1 MEENRDF
8 VPESLLTFLKQII
21 DHKNSKNK
29 ILSIGQ
35 AIIQACMPRG
45 VIAPLQI
52 GLGVQMHH
60 LYGSK
65 LLIEIL
71 NSMGFC
77 SSYTGIQRFESSA
90 ASSQGTSFDLS
101 NEQFVQYVADNADH
115 NTGTLDGHNTF
126 HGMGII
132 AAVTPQLVK
141 HKSVPRVRA
150 SAEDL
155 VAVGKV
161 NIFLHSVWE

>member
-1 MEENRDF
+1 
-8 VPESLLTFLKQII
+8 
-21 DHKNSKNK
+21 
-29 ILSIGQ
+29 
-35 AIIQACMPRG
+35 
-45 VIAPLQI
+45 
-52 GLGVQMHH
+52 MHH
-60 LYGSK
+60 FYGSK

-71 NSMGFC
+71 NSTGFC
-77 SSYTGIQRFESSA
+77 SSYTEIQRFESSA

-101 NEQFVQYVADNADH
+101 DEQFVQYVADNVDH

-141 HKSVPRVRA
+141 TKSVPRVRA

-161 NIFLHSVWE
+161 NIYFYTQSGNRMEELMFRKLIDLSCVEDTSEKLDFIFKI